1 MVKKSTHM
9 SLLWYKLPSERA
21 ICILSMWQGLKATNS
36 WRPRNEVKRILNSN
50 DVAIGVKYSV
60 ASSSSWFQMWCSQ
73 GGFSL
78 LTIVILS
85 VPQERDQIIYISKT
99 FPYMNFNHTGS
110 NHWHCLNKT
119 FVIAYRISYHW
130 FSFEIGRQSTISIPI
145 GNIVCLWFYDV
156 VKVEAHFMLGC
167 LLYNSITNRFLLS
180 FHNVVLGN
188 LRSFFQVNRQVD
200 TY

>member
-21 ICILSMWQGLKATNS
+21 ICMLSMWQGLKVTNS
-36 WRPRNEVKRILNSN
+36 WRPRNEVKRKLNSN

-85 VPQERDQIIYISKT
+85 VPHERNQIAFISRT
-99 FPYMNFNHTGS
+99 VPYMNVNHTWS

-119 FVIAYRISYHW
+119 FIIGYRISYHW
-130 FSFEIGRQSTISIPI
+130 FSFEISRQSTISIPT
-145 GNIVCLWFYDV
+145 GNSVCLCFYDV
-156 VKVEAHFMLGC
+156 VKVEARFMLGC
-167 LLYNSITNRFLLS
+167 LL
-180 FHNVVLGN
+180 
-188 LRSFFQVNRQVD
+188 
-200 TY
+200 